1 MPNAHMP
8 PDFLQPCLFSIEEAV
23 LKAYKDHPKLEDKDI
38 EVVYEQLQRFFKKLA
53 GGAELEEPHSTIT
66 RKQALIES
74 IILALDVREEFG
86 ADEHLL
92 QNDQYTLG
100 GRTIPYLEML
110 YATAFTYLQ
119 RSARFWRKERGKR
132 GYLSFIASQLP
143 EQEL

>member
-1 MPNAHMP
+1 MPNTHMP

-23 LKAYKDHPKLEDKDI
+23 LKSI
-38 EVVYEQLQRFFKKLA
+38 EITQNWKTKTSRS
-53 GGAELEEPHSTIT
+53 STNSCSGFSKSSPEAQSWRSLIL
-66 RKQALIES
+66 RLPASSLIES

>member
-1 MPNAHMP
+1 MPNTHMP

-23 LKAYKDHPKLEDKDI
+23 LKVFKEHPKLEDKDV

-53 GGAELEEPHSTIT
+53 KGADLEEPFSTIA

-74 IILALDVREEFG
+74 IILALDIREEFD
-86 ADEHLL
+86 ADAHML

-100 GRTIPYLEML
+100 GRTIPYLEIL

-132 GYLSFIASQLP
+132 GYLHFLRDQMSGL
-143 EQEL
+143 EE